1 MNVHL
6 LGRAPRNA
14 NLGTLHLTFFVT
26 AITTEL
32 CIRTQL
38 YLTHYPQLG
47 GHGLHIAH
55 LLWGGLF
62 MLTALAILLSLLG
75 RRARLVAALVG
86 GVGFGFFIDELGK
99 FITADNNYF
108 FKPAAGLI
116 YLIFIGLYLGSR
128 AYQRH
133 RGLNDAEKVRN
144 AVELIGEA
152 TQGPFKVEYRDQAL
166 ALLADVPPG
175 HPLRDPL
182 VALAEQIDTA
192 PNPDPPW
199 WRRFPNAVAASYERW
214 SEQRWFHRL
223 VLVVFGLWALGSLLT
238 VLGFVLATG
247 FAGEAARA
255 GFEQD
260 SISHLNFLNW
270 ATLVSSSVSIA
281 FVVVGL
287 GRLLRGQRLD
297 AYLWLSRALLVSIFV
312 TRVFTFVESQFGAVF
327 GLAIDVL
334 LLISIQLM
342 AAQERRRGLPH
353 QGGANVG
360 SARPRRPA
368 GESAAPAR
376 G

>member
-1 MNVHL
+1 VNLHL
-6 LGRAPRNA
+6 LQRAPRNA
-14 NLGTLHLTFFVT
+14 NLAALHLTFFVT
-26 AITTEL
+26 AIATEL

-62 MLTALAILLSLLG
+62 MLSALAILLTLLG
-75 RRARLVAALVG
+75 RRSRQVAALVG

-133 RGLNDAEKVRN
+133 RGLNEAEKVRN
-144 AVELIGEA
+144 AIELIGEA
-152 TQGPFKVEYRDQAL
+152 TRGPFQVEYRDQAL
-166 ALLADVPPG
+166 ALLAGVPPT

-182 VALAEQIDTA
+182 IALAGEIDTA

-199 WRRFPNAVAASYERW
+199 YRRCADALAVRYERW
-214 SEQRWFHRL
+214 SEQGWFHGAVIGVFVFWALASLATIVGL
-223 VLVVFGLWALGSLLT
+223 VLAS
-238 VLGFVLATG
+238 G
-247 FAGEAARA
+247 FAGDAARA
-255 GFEQD
+255 GFQED
-260 SISHLNFLNW
+260 SVGHLNFLNW
-270 ATLVSSSVSIA
+270 ATLVSTSVSTV
-281 FVVVGL
+281 FVVVAF
-287 GRLLRGQRLD
+287 GRLLRGERLE
-297 AYLWLSRALLVSIFV
+297 AYAWLTRALLVSIFV

-327 GLAIDVL
+327 GLAVDVL

-342 AAQERRRGLPH
+342 TAQERRRPP
-353 QGGANVG
+353 AP
-360 SARPRRPA
+360 APPPRRPA
-368 GESAAPAR
+368 GESAAPAL

>member
-1 MNVHL
+1 MNIHL
-6 LGRAPRNA
+6 LQRAPRNA
-14 NLGTLHLTFFVT
+14 NLGRLHLTFFVT

-62 MLTALAILLSLLG
+62 MVVALAILLSLLG
-75 RRARLVAALVG
+75 RRPRQVAALIG

-108 FKPAAGLI
+108 YKPAAGII

-133 RGLNDAEKVRN
+133 RGLTEDERVRN
-144 AVELIGEA
+144 AIELIGEA
-152 TQGPFKVEYRDQAL
+152 NHGPFEIEYRDQAL
-166 ALLADVPPG
+166 ALLAEVPAT

-182 VALAEQIDTA
+182 IALARDVDTT

-199 WRRFPNAVAASYERW
+199 YRRFADAVAARYEHW
-214 SEQRWFHRL
+214 SERRWFHRL
-223 VLVVFGLWALGSLLT
+223 VIGVFAVWALASIASIVGL
-238 VLGFVLATG
+238 VLSFG
-247 FAGEAARA
+247 FAGDAARA
-255 GFEQD
+255 GFQED
-260 SISHLNFLNW
+260 SFSHLNFLNL
-270 ATLVSSSVSIA
+270 ATLVSTAVSAA
-281 FVVVGL
+281 FVVVGFE
-287 GRLLRGQRLD
+287 RLLRGDRLD
-297 AYLWLSRALLVSIFV
+297 AYVWLTRALLVSIFV

-327 GLAIDVL
+327 GLAVDVL
-334 LLISIQLM
+334 LLVSIQLM
-342 AAQERRRGLPH
+342 AAQERRRQPAAVAPLPP
-353 QGGANVG
+353 V
-360 SARPRRPA
+360 
-368 GESAAPAR
+368 GESAAPAL